1 MVAAFVPVLLRAQT
15 DSAAPVKTPVPPYI
29 EMQRASVLK
38 QVASITGKSAAPGPF
53 FTVPWVDSMAARP
66 MAPQCSA
73 MPAQEID
80 QLIEQNAKQEGV
92 KAELIR
98 AVISQES
105 GNKPCAVSSKGAE
118 GLMQLMPE
126 TAAQLG
132 VADPFNPK
140 QNVEAGTKLLKQ
152 LLAKYK
158 GDVALTLAAY
168 NAGSGRVD
176 REGGIPQIPET
187 LAYVASILTKLPKK

>member
-1 MVAAFVPVLLRAQT
+1 MASLFHVLLWAQT
-15 DSAAPVKTPVPPYI
+15 EQPASPKVPVPPFI

-38 QVASITGKSAAPGPF
+38 QVASITGKSGPPGPF

-66 MAPQCSA
+66 IAPQCSA

-98 AVISQES
+98 AVIRQES
-105 GNKPCAVSSKGAE
+105 GNKPCAVSSKGAQ

-132 VADPFNPK
+132 VGDPFNPK
-140 QNVEAGTKLLKQ
+140 QNVEGGAKLLKQ

-176 REGGIPQIPET
+176 REGGVPQIPET
-187 LAYVASILTKLPKK
+187 LEYVASILTKLPKK